1 MARRKRSEST
11 ASSASASSLSS
22 KSSISSVPP
31 KKHSKKATRPKKKHR
46 SSDDDE
52 KRTRWVNSFP
62 TFWSL
67 IMIWYRNKE
76 ADSIDPHEE
85 FLAAARCIARCI
97 DVFCKTKQLI
107 SVGLAL
113 QQHDAAEHVSEDEDL
128 RATLDKRLSKMWV
141 TFKFN
146 HLLNFLLHHRSSK
159 VKDRYRKNY
168 AQLLELAPSLKTL
181 LGDHRKTAEL
191 NVIIK
196 KVSIC
201 AYMRIIYTD
210 FIHQMD
216 TVISATRSD
225 DTSRL
230 KSQIGHYAA
239 FNTKDHPIRPAIYD
253 GSGSRTHMGINHP
266 VLARF
271 LCPVRELKAFSEDA
285 DQWVFVS
292 KFTSCHSNFERALKN
307 IQCGKV
313 SLTASALP
321 AFLWAGDP
329 PGSNYDDDNM
339 FQGMF
344 EGYLLERVRVLFN
357 DTFIYW

>member
-11 ASSASASSLSS
+11 ASSVSASSLSS
-22 KSSISSVPP
+22 KSSVSSVPP

-52 KRTRWVNSFP
+52 KRTR
-62 TFWSL
+62 
-67 IMIWYRNKE
+67 NKE
-76 ADSIDPHEE
+76 SDSIDPHEE
-85 FLAAARCIARCI
+85 FLAAARCI

-113 QQHDAAEHVSEDEDL
+113 QQHDAAEDVSEDKDL
-128 RATLDKRLSKMWV
+128 RATRDKRLSKM
-141 TFKFN
+141 
-146 HLLNFLLHHRSSK
+146 SSK
-159 VKDRYRKNY
+159 TKDRYRKNY

-181 LGDHRKTAEL
+181 LGDDRKNAEL

-196 KVSIC
+196 K
-201 AYMRIIYTD
+201 
-210 FIHQMD
+210 MD

-239 FNTKDHPIRPAIYD
+239 FNTKDNPIRPAIYD

-285 DQWVFVS
+285 DQ
-292 KFTSCHSNFERALKN
+292 
-307 IQCGKV
+307 
-313 SLTASALP
+313 
-321 AFLWAGDP
+321 
-329 PGSNYDDDNM
+329 
-339 FQGMF
+339 
-344 EGYLLERVRVLFN
+344 
-357 DTFIYW
+357 